1 MFFLV
6 TEEEL
11 QKLYKNFSKLDKDKS
26 GTLEPQ
32 EFFDIPELA
41 NNPLVKRVI
50 AVLDKNKDGSISF
63 LEFVQGLNSLSA
75 GSSQEEKL
83 RFAFQIYD
91 INNDGYISNGELF
104 HVLKMMVG
112 SNLNDVQLQQLV
124 DRTIIKADKDLDG
137 KISFE
142 EFTDM
147 VKDLDV
153 IDKLTISYWAG
164 KRSTLFEWIQ
174 ERMQDIMKL
183 KRA

>member
-1 MFFLV
+1 M
-6 TEEEL
+6 
-11 QKLYKNFSKLDKDKS
+11 QKLYKNFSKLDKDQS
-26 GTLEPQ
+26 GTLEPE

-75 GSSQEEKL
+75 SSTQEEKL

-104 HVLKMMVG
+104 MVLKMMVG
-112 SNLNDVQLQQLV
+112 NNLNDVQLQQLV
-124 DRTIIKADKDLDG
+124 DRTIIKADKDFDG
-137 KISFE
+137 KISFS
-142 EFTDM
+142 EFTEM

-153 IDKLTISYWAG
+153 IDKLTINC
-164 KRSTLFEWIQ
+164 
-174 ERMQDIMKL
+174 
-183 KRA
+183 